1 MSIDPAELPNT
12 LEFNTPVKVP
22 TNAHPALASEFYVD
36 NERGLQALTNRTAYL
51 LKHVTGR
58 DPEEAPELLA
68 NSGVMRIQKIFGP
81 IGMRFGSPVEGD
93 VALIYWQVVVLGPI
107 NLLGLF
113 AYDADSV
120 ETPDNV
126 NVIGGPGYYEVPSQ
140 PGRWISLW
148 RFTRGVE
155 DGLAPLDDTAKVPSE
170 HLPRNVANGVAG
182 LDGSGKLSPSVM
194 PGLKPVVWGRVKCG
208 LTTPE
213 AGSSGNFTVS
223 YPSGSGK
230 MKIEFDAPISSN
242 YLVFASIQSTDTNTL
257 NGYVTIN
264 NISSTNFLLKGG
276 SFGVGSDI
284 TDALNTH
291 VHFVAMSA

>member
-58 DPEEAPELLA
+58 DAEDAPELLA

-93 VALIYWQVVVLGPI
+93 VALIYWQVVALGPI
-107 NLLGLF
+107 RLLGLF
-113 AYDADSV
+113 AFDADSV
-120 ETPDNV
+120 EAPDNV
-126 NVIGGPGYYEVPSQ
+126 NVIGGPGFYEVPSQ

-148 RFTRGVE
+148 RFARGVE
-155 DGLAPLDDTAKVPSE
+155 DGLAPLDDAAKVPSE

-223 YPSGSGK
+223 YVSGN
-230 MKIEFDAPISSN
+230 MKISLSSPISTN
-242 YLVFASIQSTDTNTL
+242 YLVFATVQSTNSTDVLDGGVN
-257 NGYVTIN
+257 VRD
-264 NISSTNFLLKGG
+264 ISSSHFTLHGTWISNFKDL
-276 SFGVGSDI
+276 SDAAD
-284 TDALNTH
+284 TP
-291 VHFVAMSA
+291 VHFSVLST

>member
-58 DPEEAPELLA
+58 DAENAPELLA

-93 VALIYWQVVVLGPI
+93 VALIYWQVVALGPI
-107 NLLGLF
+107 RLLGLF
-113 AYDADSV
+113 AFDADSV

-155 DGLAPLDDTAKVPSE
+155 DGLAPLDDAAKVPSE

-208 LTTPE
+208 ATTPE

-223 YPSGSGK
+223 YDSGN
-230 MKIEFDAPISSN
+230 MKISLSSPISTN
-242 YLVFASIQSTDTNTL
+242 YLVFATVQSTNDVDAL
-257 NGYVTIN
+257 DASVKVKD
-264 NISSTNFLLKGG
+264 ISSSSFVLKGNG
-276 SFGVGSDI
+276 LSIGANFSTVSD
-284 TDALNTH
+284 TH
-291 VHFVAMSA
+291 VHFAAMSY